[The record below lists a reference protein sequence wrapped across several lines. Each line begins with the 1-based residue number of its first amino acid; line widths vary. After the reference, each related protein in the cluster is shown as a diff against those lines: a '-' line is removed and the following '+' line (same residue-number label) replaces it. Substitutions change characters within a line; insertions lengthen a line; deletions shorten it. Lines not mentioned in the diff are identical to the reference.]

1 MFEFMLDCHL
11 LMLFLIL
18 LRALFGSFL
27 SAKMRYALWL
37 FIPLRFLP
45 SGLLFEAGKQT
56 VLVNLIGK
64 ILAMLPQGSFARFD
78 ASAIRIPVWFMT
90 VWTVGSIRVLVR
102 QCFGNYRYESQL

>member
-1 MFEFMLDCHL
+1 MFEFMLECHL

-45 SGLLFEAGKQT
+45 
-56 VLVNLIGK
+56 
-64 ILAMLPQGSFARFD
+64 FD
-78 ASAIRIPVWFMT
+78 HWYI
-90 VWTVGSIRVLVR
+90 
-102 QCFGNYRYESQL
+102 

>member
-1 MFEFMLDCHL
+1 MFEFMLECHL

-45 SGLLFEAGKQT
+45 FGLLFEAGK
-56 VLVNLIGK
+56 
-64 ILAMLPQGSFARFD
+64 AD
-78 ASAIRIPVWFMT
+78 
-90 VWTVGSIRVLVR
+90 
-102 QCFGNYRYESQL
+102 CFGKSDWENTSYAAAGFLCPV

>member
-1 MFEFMLDCHL
+1 MFEFMLECHL

-45 SGLLFEAGKQT
+45 FGLLFAAGKQT
-56 VLVNLIGK
+56 VLVNLVHDCVGGGK
-64 ILAMLPQGSFARFD
+64 CTCACLA
-78 ASAIRIPVWFMT
+78 V
-90 VWTVGSIRVLVR
+90 VR
-102 QCFGNYRYESQL
+102 KFSL

>member
-1 MFEFMLDCHL
+1 MFEFMLECHL

-45 SGLLFEAGKQT
+45 FGLLFEAGKQT

-64 ILAMLPQGSFARFD
+64 ILAMLPQVSFARFD
-78 ASAIRIPVWFMT
+78 ASRYPYSGLVHDC
-90 VWTVGSIRVLVR
+90 VGGGKCTCACLAVVR
-102 QCFGNYRYESQL
+102 KFSL

>member
-1 MFEFMLDCHL
+1 MFEFMLECHL

-45 SGLLFEAGKQT
+45 FGLLFEAGKQT

-64 ILAMLPQGSFARFD
+64 YQLCCRRFPLPGLTLPLSVFRSGS
-78 ASAIRIPVWFMT
+78 
-90 VWTVGSIRVLVR
+90 
-102 QCFGNYRYESQL
+102 

>member
-1 MFEFMLDCHL
+1 MFEFMLECHL

-45 SGLLFEAGKQT
+45 FGLLFGADYFGKSDWENT
-56 VLVNLIGK
+56 SYAATGFLC
-64 ILAMLPQGSFARFD
+64 
-78 ASAIRIPVWFMT
+78 PV
-90 VWTVGSIRVLVR
+90 
-102 QCFGNYRYESQL
+102 

>member
-1 MFEFMLDCHL
+1 MFEFMLECHL

-45 SGLLFEAGKQT
+45 FGLLFEAGKQT
-56 VLVNLIGK
+56 VLVKMEFHKNMFQRKTAQPEFPSESVL
-64 ILAMLPQGSFARFD
+64 FCF
-78 ASAIRIPVWFMT
+78 SALTKHF
-90 VWTVGSIRVLVR
+90 
-102 QCFGNYRYESQL
+102 